1 MYMKKVTTL
10 LAALVLAGSAL
21 VGSAA
26 TTAVGGVEV
35 TDLRT
40 SVLVDSDDATLSV
53 SGTSPISL
61 FGRDLAAEIGL
72 GFSSDDVVSDFN
84 LLYDL
89 RSFGATT
96 VYGIGGLG
104 LNYVDKEDLEV
115 DVRGGIGVSHALSPA
130 KAVFVDWTWGHNIT
144 SDENDTQ
151 VRVGLSFKF

>member
-10 LAALVLAGSAL
+10 LAALAFAGSAL

-61 FGRDLAAEIGL
+61 FGHDLAAEVGL

-84 LLYDL
+84 LLYNVH
-89 RSFGATT
+89 SFGATT

-104 LNYVDKEDLEV
+104 LNYVDKEDLEIDARAGV
-115 DVRGGIGVSHALSPA
+115 GVSHALLSG
-130 KAVFVDWTWGHNIT
+130 KSVFVDWTWGHNIT
-144 SDENDTQ
+144 TDDNDTQ
-151 VRVGLSFKF
+151 VRVGISFKF

>member
-1 MYMKKVTTL
+1 MKKVTIL

-26 TTAVGGVEV
+26 VTAVGGVEV

-40 SVLVDSDDATLSV
+40 SVLVDSDDTTLSI

-61 FGRDLAAEIGL
+61 FGYNLAAEVGL
-72 GFSSDDVVSDFN
+72 GIGGDDVVSDFN
-84 LLYDL
+84 LLYDVH
-89 RSFGATT
+89 SFGATT
-96 VYGIGGLG
+96 VYGIGGFG
-104 LNYVDKEDLEV
+104 LNYADKEDIEIDIRAGV
-115 DVRGGIGVSHALSPA
+115 GVSHTLTPS

-144 SDENDTQ
+144 TDDNDTQ

>member
-40 SVLVDSDDATLSV
+40 SVLVDSDDTTLSV

-61 FGRDLAAEIGL
+61 FGHDLAAEVGL
-72 GFSSDDVVSDFN
+72 GFSSDDIVSDFN

-104 LNYVDKEDLEV
+104 LNYVDKADLEV
-115 DVRGGIGVSHALSPA
+115 DVRGGIGVSHALRGGKS
-130 KAVFVDWTWGHNIT
+130 VFVDWTWGHNFT
-144 SDENDTQ
+144 ADENDTQ
-151 VRVGLSFKF
+151 VRVGLSLKF

>member
-1 MYMKKVTTL
+1 MKKVTTL
-10 LAALVLAGSAL
+10 LAALVLAGSAP
-21 VGSAA
+21 VGLAA

-35 TDLRT
+35 TDIRT
-40 SVLVDSDDATLSV
+40 SVLVDSDDTTLSI

-61 FGRDLAAEIGL
+61 FGHDLAAEVGL
-72 GFSSDDVVSDFN
+72 GIGGDDVVSDFN
-84 LLYDL
+84 LLYDVH
-89 RSFGATT
+89 SFGATT
-96 VYGIGGLG
+96 VYGIGGIG
-104 LNYVDKEDLEV
+104 INYADKEDLEV

>member
-40 SVLVDSDDATLSV
+40 SVLVDSDDTTLSV

-61 FGRDLAAEIGL
+61 FGRDLAAEVGL
-72 GFSSDDVVSDFN
+72 GFSSNDIVSDFN

-115 DVRGGIGVSHALSPA
+115 DVRGGIGLSHALRGGKS
-130 KAVFVDWTWGHNIT
+130 VFVDWTWGHNFT
-144 SDENDTQ
+144 ADENDTQ
-151 VRVGLSFKF
+151 VRVGLSLKF

>member
-35 TDLRT
+35 TNLRT

-61 FGRDLAAEIGL
+61 FGHDLAAEIGL

-104 LNYVDKEDLEV
+104 LNYVDKEDVEV
-115 DVRGGIGVSHALSPA
+115 DIRGGIGVSHALSPA

-144 SDENDTQ
+144 TDDNDTQ

>member
-84 LLYDL
+84 LLYNV

-104 LNYVDKEDLEV
+104 LNYADKEDLEV
-115 DVRGGIGVSHALSPA
+115 DIRAGVGVSHALSPA
-130 KAVFVDWTWGHNIT
+130 KAVFVDWTWGRNLT
-144 SDENDTQ
+144 TDENDTQ

>member
-1 MYMKKVTTL
+1 MKKVTTL